1 MSVCPRVL
9 ARAAVLAVI
18 TLVTAL
24 SFSIV
29 PQAVA
34 VTTHKPLN
42 DTRPVGS
49 APVEVDFPI
58 EYFGVVADL
67 ATRSSH
73 LSDEG
78 RAPYGEVRFRVGGR
92 WTSWQTLEQ
101 DGAQAAGQFTGAL
114 VGVDRAD
121 AYQVRNLPA
130 AGHNWR
136 AAAINTTDGPT
147 LVVGHRRS
155 DAAAAAPKCMSRAD
169 WGADESMSGWAHGD
183 TRTYSPVQTLTV
195 HHTAGPNDPDQDY
208 AATMR
213 AIYSYHVKS
222 NGWSDIG
229 YQYLVGGNGV
239 VYEGRSAGDTPSRS
253 CLYDGGDGSDFA
265 HEAGTDRLVTGAH
278 VDDYNTGNLGIS
290 VMGCFEPESTT
301 CTGDPRPTTLAVDA
315 VESELAL
322 LSTRHNLYPDGTVH
336 YVNPVNQKT
345 KDVPTIS
352 GHRDWESTE
361 CPGGNLYAQLPAIRA
376 NVAARVA
383 GTTPMDSAVVAFKR
397 QAQTVNEKG
406 GVVQLAVTRSGNA
419 DVPTSVDYAA
429 TSGTATPDSDFAL
442 AAGRLDFA
450 AGETTGT
457 IALTIKDDNSREAR
471 ETIGLSLSN
480 PGAGTVLTSPESMTV
495 VIAASDQRPDAQIST
510 AQTSGYIGNNIYNAT
525 GYRQTKTLNA
535 RRTQTRVFYARVYN
549 DGNVKNSIAVEG
561 SAPASGSAV
570 RYYTGTTDVTTAMRS
585 AGGWKVSLEAGR
597 FKVVKVQIKVL
608 RRAAFDSLKPAKL
621 SGTWTGDSTQMDLV
635 KAVVKVVR

>member
-1 MSVCPRVL
+1 MSVRPRVL
-9 ARAAVLAVI
+9 ARAAVLAVS
-18 TLVTAL
+18 TLITAL
-24 SFSIV
+24 SFGIV

-67 ATRSSH
+67 PTRSSH
-73 LSDEG
+73 LSDKG
-78 RAPYGEVRFRVGGR
+78 RAPYGEVRFRVGGS
-92 WTSWQTLEQ
+92 WTRWQTLEQ

-169 WGADESMSGWAHGD
+169 WGADESKSGWASGD

-213 AIYSYHVKS
+213 AIYSYHLKS

-265 HEAGTDRLVTGAH
+265 HEAGTDQVVTGAH
-278 VDDYNTGNLGIS
+278 VADYNTGNVGIS
-290 VMGCFEPESTT
+290 VMGCFEPGSTA
-301 CTGDPRPTTLAVDA
+301 CTGDTQPTTLAVDA

-322 LSTRHNLYPDGTVH
+322 LSTRHNLDPEGTVH
-336 YVNPVNQKT
+336 YVNPETQKT
-345 KDVPTIS
+345 KDVATIS
-352 GHRDWESTE
+352 GHRDWGSTE
-361 CPGGNLYAQLPAIRA
+361 CPGGNLYAQLPSIRR
-376 NVAARVA
+376 NVADRVA
-383 GTTPMDSAVVAFKR
+383 GTTPMDSAFVAFKSQR
-397 QAQTVNEKG
+397 WTVRENG
-406 GVVQLAVTRSGNA
+406 GVVQLAVTRSGNT
-419 DVPTSVDYAA
+419 DVPASVGYAA
-429 TSGTATPDSDFAL
+429 TSGTATAGTDFVLSSGA
-442 AAGRLDFA
+442 LDFA
-450 AGETTGT
+450 AGETTKA
-457 IALTIKDDNSREAR
+457 IALTIKDDNAREAR
-471 ETIGLSLSN
+471 ETIGVSLGN
-480 PGAGTVLTSPESMTV
+480 PGAGTVLTSPDSTTV
-495 VIAASDQRPDAQIST
+495 SVAASDQKPDAQVST
-510 AQTSGYIGNNIYNAT
+510 AQTSGYVGNNIYNQT
-525 GYRQTKTLNA
+525 GYKQTKTLNA
-535 RRTQTRVFYARVYN
+535 RRTQTRVFYVRVYN
-549 DGNVKNSIAVEG
+549 DGNVRNSIAVKG
-561 SAPASGSAV
+561 SAPVSGSAV
-570 RYYTGTTDVTTAMRS
+570 RYYMGTTDVTTAMRS
-585 AGGWKVSLEAGR
+585 AGGWKVTLEAGR

-608 RRAAFDSLKPAKL
+608 RRAAFGSLKPAKV
-621 SGTWTGDSTQMDLV
+621 SGTWTGDSTQADLV